1 MLKLKKTALRETLVR
16 PIGLTVEIAQQDSQ
30 EVSCKAV
37 CRGSKRLLESI
48 LDAISKKNL
57 GIILI
62 EIAVLNNKDNYVF
75 SSGSNLF

>member
-30 EVSCKAV
+30 DVSCKTV

-48 LDAISKKNL
+48 LEAISKNRIL
-57 GIILI
+57 G
-62 EIAVLNNKDNYVF
+62 
-75 SSGSNLF
+75 LF